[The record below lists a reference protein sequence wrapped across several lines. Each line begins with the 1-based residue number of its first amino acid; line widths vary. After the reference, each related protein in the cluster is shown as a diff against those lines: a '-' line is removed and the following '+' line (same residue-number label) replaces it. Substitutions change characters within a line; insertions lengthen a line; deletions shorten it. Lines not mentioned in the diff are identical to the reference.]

1 MVLKQFYGMVA
12 HPGIDF
18 IEYTSEAEWLAER
31 TKGIGGSD
39 AAAVLG
45 MSKYNSPLKVYK
57 AKVEGITK
65 DLSDNVYIKKG
76 KDLEALI
83 RNQYVIPYFAEKGYA
98 VRHPQHIF
106 VSHKTPW
113 LRANCDGIAVPDE
126 ITKQHYTENIVVEI
140 KWVSEWGEANWYGD
154 EYYGVP
160 AEYYAQVQHYMVV
173 TGAKKAVICA
183 LFDKSW
189 EMHYFEIPFD
199 TTFAARLVDCTYNFY
214 AYNMEMKIPPKV
226 DVDLD
231 KAEFIHSLS
240 EVAPTISG
248 DEVFESKI
256 AEYLNAKSEADAL
269 TKSANAILKDISA
282 MYLDGHRSERFKMS
296 ITKCTRTGFNS
307 TKFAEDYPEL
317 YKQYLQESEYTRTV
331 VRRK

>member
-126 ITKQHYTENIVVEI
+126 VTKQHYTENIVVEI

-173 TGAKKAVICA
+173 TGAKKAVVCA

-199 TTFAARLVDCTYNFY
+199 AAFAKRLVDSTYTFY
-214 AYNMEMKIPPKV
+214 TCNMEMKIPPKV

-240 EVAPTISG
+240 EATPTISG

-269 TKSANAILKDISA
+269 TKGANAILKDISA